1 DRRSGFF
8 EALVSWAA
16 YVSEAKLARVVF
28 VADSSFG
35 EPSILAH
42 LKDRPER
49 LSTFQL
55 QDIEEASVRRIL
67 QKHSQD
73 LNISPENLKTIGGRY
88 RDIAAMLGH
97 MRHGVAAPEAVR
109 WLLETAEVTVRRL
122 LLTGQPGARWTR
134 PQLWRAARL
143 LAESPG
149 APVPYDV
156 ILWNVFRGDESALR
170 SMKESNLI
178 AVTPR
183 KTEGKPLP
191 LRYDVEPGSPLYG
204 EVFRRL
210 VQNEGLAAVL
220 DLEVA
225 KEDDVAREQ
234 KTIDAYEAELVRLEE
249 ILDAR
254 RDWWW
259 SSRYADAQ
267 LEQRVAQL
275 VDLIMEQH
283 KKLEKYH
290 KARRKA
296 MKILGKSADRTEKGA
311 LGAGFAFGKPRPKP
325 TPTPANAPE
334 RPWRAGIK
342 AASPRSA
349 STGALRAGSTTP
361 RARAAKPK
369 PVKEDEVRAQLARL
383 RQALEAKQRRAE
395 GAREDVMHLRALHE
409 DIQAQ
414 QAAERPAYEQTV
426 ADLQAENRRLQAS
439 ACSKWEAT
447 RRLQATLRRA
457 EEQGEAQME
466 ESWYPGNGALSSR
479 TPGSGRP
486 WRLCARGSSAGS
498 RLAGACRKGAL
509 RMQAQVCLWPCSLF
523 SLRFPP
529 DPPKVRTL
537 FRRTAAFPGFPLR
550 L

>member
-1 DRRSGFF
+1 
-8 EALVSWAA
+8 
-16 YVSEAKLARVVF
+16 VSEAKLARVVF

-55 QDIEEASVRRIL
+55 QDIKEASVRRIL

-225 KEDDVAREQ
+225 KEDVAREQ

-296 MKILGKSADRTEKGA
+296 MKILGRSADR
-311 LGAGFAFGKPRPKP
+311 F
-325 TPTPANAPE
+325 
-334 RPWRAGIK
+334 
-342 AASPRSA
+342 
-349 STGALRAGSTTP
+349 
-361 RARAAKPK
+361 
-369 PVKEDEVRAQLARL
+369 
-383 RQALEAKQRRAE
+383 
-395 GAREDVMHLRALHE
+395 REDVKRVRQE
-409 DIQAQ
+409 VE
-414 QAAERPAYEQTV
+414 AA
-426 ADLQAENRRLQAS
+426 
-439 ACSKWEAT
+439 
-447 RRLQATLRRA
+447 
-457 EEQGEAQME
+457 
-466 ESWYPGNGALSSR
+466 
-479 TPGSGRP
+479 
-486 WRLCARGSSAGS
+486 
-498 RLAGACRKGAL
+498 
-509 RMQAQVCLWPCSLF
+509 
-523 SLRFPP
+523 
-529 DPPKVRTL
+529 
-537 FRRTAAFPGFPLR
+537 
-550 L
+550 